1 MPVSGELAAGAVVDA
16 IHNQP
21 LEGLR
26 ILHLDRPPEGK
37 PLRIFQVLPEHIIA
51 GSIRLILH
59 VAQDIV
65 QHSQLIILI
74 DQEIFVRQADILLAL
89 EHRVLRI
96 SVDHIRAVDQL
107 FVARPPRQR
116 SNRKWLSLSY

>member
-1 MPVSGELAAGAVVDA
+1 MPVSGNLTAGAVVDA

-26 ILHLDRPPEGK
+26 VLHLDRPPEGK

-51 GSIRLILH
+51 GAVWLIFH
-59 VAQDIV
+59 IAQDVV

-74 DQEIFVRQADILLAL
+74 DQEIFVRQADILL
-89 EHRVLRI
+89 
-96 SVDHIRAVDQL
+96 
-107 FVARPPRQR
+107 PRTQGTPDKR
-116 SNRKWLSLSY
+116 